1 MRRLGERWRNQIAN
15 WLTALG
21 VMLVTPNTRQKEA
34 YARYCHTLSA
44 AAAIGSLTLAFTES
58 SMGSVALRSLTLLVT
73 GVLLFIFGVL
83 VLREE

>member
-1 MRRLGERWRNQIAN
+1 
-15 WLTALG
+15 
-21 VMLVTPNTRQKEA
+21 
-34 YARYCHTLSA
+34 LSA